1 MTAKATLNRMQVITL
16 GTLSIVNPEE
26 GDVPFLSAASGVV
39 WSGPRLYS
47 VGDDQAAL
55 AEFVLDSFQLLEAL
69 REGASRDILRPGVA
83 RRIIPD
89 VLPLDP
95 MARKEAKADFEA
107 LTIVRP
113 DRIDTIPADDVRVE
127 TRRRFPHGLLLVAGS
142 GGVSWGGVRRSIG
155 VAYSLDEE
163 GHIVGLPAKF
173 SLEGLH
179 EYLEKHVV
187 IGELNVEGLC
197 VHGQHLVLAQRGNS
211 LDQEGN
217 PAPNMLIRLS
227 LTEVMRS
234 LYTDL
239 KIDQCELE
247 EVRSYDIGYLP
258 LDKGEQSFDVK
269 LDFTDVAS
277 VTADPLGR
285 LVFTAAAEGT
295 GDPVEGEIAGS
306 VVGVIGPE
314 GNIDRM
320 VPLADST
327 IKLEGVDARYNPAL
341 GSIDLLLVSDADDP
355 GVPAPVMA
363 ARIPWEGARA

>member
-1 MTAKATLNRMQVITL
+1 MTTTTTRPDRLQVITL
-16 GTLSIVNPEE
+16 GTLRIVNPDHGE
-26 GDVPFLSAASGVV
+26 VAFLSAASGVV

-55 AEFVLDSFQLLEAL
+55 AEFVLDSFELLEAL
-69 REGASRDILRPGVA
+69 REGAGRDVLRPGVA
-83 RRIIPD
+83 KRIIPE

-107 LTIVRP
+107 LTIIRP
-113 DRIDTIPADDVRVE
+113 EVIDTIPDEEVRTE
-127 TRRRFPHGLLLVAGS
+127 ARRRFPHGVLLVAGS
-142 GGVSWGGVRRSIG
+142 GGVSWGGVRRSVG
-155 VAYSLDEE
+155 VAYSLDEK

-179 EYLEKHVV
+179 QFLEKHVV
-187 IGELNVEGLC
+187 IGDLNIEGLC
-197 VHGQHLVLAQRGNS
+197 VHERQVVLAQRGNS

-217 PAPNMLIRLS
+217 PAPNMLVRLS

-239 KIDQCELE
+239 RIDQCELE

-258 LDKGEQSFDVK
+258 LDKEGQSFDVK

-285 LVFTAAAEGT
+285 LVFTAAAEAA
-295 GDPVEGEIAGS
+295 GDPIDGEIAGS
-306 VVGVIGPE
+306 VVGVIGAD
-314 GNIDRM
+314 GNVERM
-320 VPLADST
+320 APLADPT

-363 ARIPWEGARA
+363 ARIPW